1 VISETKFF
9 AIVFSGNPRWK
20 RNRRSGLR
28 LSHAAFSH
36 LRKKRAAR
44 PEELVEL
51 REPARNILHSTM
63 AREASIS
70 NCEREEALRKRER
83 PGEPG
88 L

>member
-1 VISETKFF
+1 VEAKSPFQVTPVARGFLALAQKN
-9 AIVFSGNPRWK
+9 A
-20 RNRRSGLR
+20 LR
-28 LSHAAFSH
+28 G
-36 LRKKRAAR
+36 

-51 REPARNILHSTM
+51 REPARNILHTTM

-70 NCEREEALRKRER
+70 NCEREKALRKRER